1 MGDKADGST
10 PIFKDGLA
18 IHPADIFITNG
29 KVGIVLAI
37 GTADPWSTTGEIIQL
52 ARKNRLPLHVYDDC
66 NHSLECGDTERNL
79 EILRDVMKKTKEFL
93 VEK

>member
-1 MGDKADGST
+1 M
-10 PIFKDGLA
+10 
-18 IHPADIFITNG
+18 
-29 KVGIVLAI
+29 
-37 GTADPWSTTGEIIQL
+37 Q
-52 ARKNRLPLHVYDDC
+52 KNRLPLHVYDDC